1 MFRYA
6 AILAIV
12 TSALVAT
19 ANPAAAEF
27 RLERRLTLNP
37 GGTFTLNSDAGSVTL
52 IGDSTSG
59 AVITVTSPDDHLT
72 ERLDIQ
78 FAAASGTVTVTAKR
92 RVGSFGR
99 FFDAFRGNVRFEV
112 HVPRATI
119 VDVRTGGGS
128 IDARGIAGPAR
139 IHTSGGSI
147 AVTDVDKDLD
157 ASTSGGSIHVEHV
170 KGRAEVHTSGG
181 SINVTG
187 VGGDLRATTSGGSVD
202 VHDAGGRVEAHSSG
216 GSVSATFVRGNDRGG
231 DLSTSGGGV
240 HAEIDPRV
248 ALSIDASTSGGRVV
262 ADVPVTVHG
271 SLVGSSLH
279 GDVNG
284 GGAMLQM
291 HSSGGGIRLSAIP
304 ASSASR

>member
-1 MFRYA
+1 MLRYA
-6 AILAIV
+6 AILVTV
-12 TSALVAT
+12 TSALFAT
-19 ANPAAAEF
+19 ANPAAADF
-27 RLERRLTLNP
+27 RLERRLALNP
-37 GGTFTLNSDAGSVTL
+37 GGTFTLDSDAGSVTL
-52 IGDSTSG
+52 IGDSSSG

-72 ERLDIQ
+72 DRLDIQ
-78 FAAASGTVTVTAKR
+78 FATVSGSATVTAKR

-99 FFDAFRGNVRFEV
+99 LFDGFRGNVHFEV
-112 HVPRATI
+112 HVPRATL
-119 VDVRTGGGS
+119 VEVHTGGGS
-128 IDARGIAGPAR
+128 VDARGVAGPAR

-147 AVTDVDKDLD
+147 AVTDVEKDLD

-187 VGGDLRATTSGGSVD
+187 VSGDLRATTSGGSVD
-202 VHDAGGRVEAHSSG
+202 VRDAGGRVEAHSSG
-216 GSVSATFVRGNDRGG
+216 GSVSAAFVRGNNRGG

-240 HAEIDPRV
+240 HAEIDPRA

-262 ADVPVTVHG
+262 TDVPVTVHG
-271 SLVGSSLH
+271 SLSGRSLH
-279 GDVNG
+279 GDLNG

-291 HSSGGGIRLSAIP
+291 HSSGGGIRISAIP